1 MTFDAK
7 VYLAHLSMHGPS
19 SNLTAEQNALVWAEL
34 RRRMGEPEPAEP
46 TEALEVNGGED
57 GTQEI

>member
-7 VYLAHLSMHGPS
+7 PFDAARYLDSLSMHGPS

-34 RRRMGEPEPAEP
+34 RRRMNEPEPAEIP
-46 TEALEVNGGED
+46 APD
-57 GTQEI
+57 GVEETA

>member
-7 VYLAHLSMHGPS
+7 VYLANLSMHGPS

-34 RRRMGEPEPAEP
+34 RRRMGEPEPP
-46 TEALEVNGGED
+46 TTEALEVNGGED